1 MLLAKSIQILH
12 TSGTMSWS
20 QFGNLLDA
28 HHSQGS
34 DAISEVKYVRL
45 VRTYRSVSSNVQ
57 ALLARHYRTACTDK
71 RDRIYGMLGLLDSRQ
86 DLLVDYKE
94 PQWIFSGEQENT
106 SSCGTTLEWTCY
118 RSL

>member
-1 MLLAKSIQILH
+1 MLAKSIEILH

-28 HHSQGS
+28 HYSQGS
-34 DAISEVKYVRL
+34 DSIPEMKYFRL

-71 RDRIYGMLGLLDSRQ
+71 RDRIYGMLGLLDSCQ
-86 DLLVDYKE
+86 DLLIDYEEAPVD
-94 PQWIFSGEQENT
+94 
-106 SSCGTTLEWTCY
+106 
-118 RSL
+118 